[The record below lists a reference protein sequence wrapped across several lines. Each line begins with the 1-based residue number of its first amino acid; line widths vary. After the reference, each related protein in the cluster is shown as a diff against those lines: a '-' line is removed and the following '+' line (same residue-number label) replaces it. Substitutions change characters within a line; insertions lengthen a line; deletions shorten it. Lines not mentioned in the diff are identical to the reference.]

1 MVVDDVYEIDY
12 DNDVDEKDDDG
23 VCDLGEDILAVDI
36 DDNVDL
42 NDFVVEEDVDV
53 KEVVTD
59 VDDYDDVILIHVDGV
74 VDEDDNND
82 GGGVDN
88 DHSDI
93 NNDMFFLNC
102 LSMNPN

>member
-1 MVVDDVYEIDY
+1 MVVDVYEIDY

-59 VDDYDDVILIHVDGV
+59 VDDYDVILIHVDGV

>member
-12 DNDVDEKDDDG
+12 DNDVEDDDG

-93 NNDMFFLNC
+93 NNDMLFLNC